1 MRKKRL
7 RLYRFMSADEYEK
20 LISGERLTNDTVHAA
35 HGFHTDAV
43 GFCWTPVPPFQS
55 IRFLTG
61 IVDPAYCVCAIFP
74 VSKLRKCRGKYAM
87 GWKNEYCCT
96 SYSLDDIELIYASR
110 EWSHLPN
117 KKESDALLEEFFG
130 LVPTNK
136 PIKDK

>member
-7 RLYRFMSADEYEK
+7 RLYRFMSAEEYEK
-20 LISGERLTNDTVHAA
+20 LIGGEKLTNETVHAD
-35 HGFHTDAV
+35 HGRHTDAV

-55 IRFLTG
+55 IRFLVG

-74 VSKLRKCRGKYAM
+74 AGKVRKCRGKYAVGN

-117 KKESDALLEEFFG
+117 KKESDALLKEFFG
-130 LVPTNK
+130 LEPT
-136 PIKDK
+136 DR